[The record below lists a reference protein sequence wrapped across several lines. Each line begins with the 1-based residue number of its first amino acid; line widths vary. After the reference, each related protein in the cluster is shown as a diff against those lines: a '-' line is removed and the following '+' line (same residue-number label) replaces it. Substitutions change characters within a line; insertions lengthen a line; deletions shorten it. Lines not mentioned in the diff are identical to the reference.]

1 MSRFRSAS
9 AFPTSPISPPPGW
22 RTVSDQKN
30 RVYYFESTLYPNIF
44 WVDMKDVDFSE
55 GAPVRM
61 LDLVGGRTYA
71 GNTASLF
78 VEAEPFEFE
87 RVD

>member
-1 MSRFRSAS
+1 MYKR
-9 AFPTSPISPPPGW
+9 
-22 RTVSDQKN
+22 Q
-30 RVYYFESTLYPNIF
+30 
-44 WVDMKDVDFSE
+44 DMKDVDFSE

>member
-1 MSRFRSAS
+1 MLLFSFSS
-9 AFPTSPISPPPGW
+9 FPNTYQNIYCS
-22 RTVSDQKN
+22 
-30 RVYYFESTLYPNIF
+30 STLYPNIF

>member
-1 MSRFRSAS
+1 
-9 AFPTSPISPPPGW
+9 
-22 RTVSDQKN
+22 
-30 RVYYFESTLYPNIF
+30 
-44 WVDMKDVDFSE
+44 
-55 GAPVRM
+55 M